1 MWRTAPGVL
10 FLGLWLVAGAGPAS
24 ALPPTIEEPQTL
36 DEFFRVDPVSGKLT
50 PLEVIK
56 SKTEGGLS
64 SWYTYI
70 KGDVSPVAFPYGEPL
85 AIASRSLSPPADQ
98 PKVSYYKFEALA
110 VKDGKRYASK
120 VYFEV
125 EVKPYGQPL
134 QGLDKNKKKDRP
146 AYAYLYMPRKLLP
159 PGEYALTPFGLTSDG
174 GHFGT
179 MTLTGGA
186 FRIVEVPRTPT
197 PTAAPTPAPTAPS
210 ATTAAAPALSAA
222 DIEKLRRDAD
232 GGDTLSQLRLAQA
245 YALGTGV
252 PQSYEQT
259 ASWLRKAADS
269 GSPEGQ
275 FWLAVMYRDSLVAP
289 DPAQMVQ
296 LFRKA
301 AEQNYAQAQAN
312 LGNLYFTGTG
322 VVQDYVEAHKW
333 LNLACSQMQGE
344 ERKPVIELRDK
355 VAGLMTPD
363 QVRDAQKRAVDWT
376 EAFAQRK
383 LR

>member
-1 MWRTAPGVL
+1 MRRVL
-10 FLGLWLVAGAGPAS
+10 LSLWLVASALPAS
-24 ALPPTIEEPQTL
+24 AQLPATIEEPQTL
-36 DEFFRVDPVSGKLT
+36 YEFFRVDPVSGKLM
-50 PLEVIK
+50 PLEVIR

-70 KGDVSPVAFPYGEPL
+70 KGDVSPIAFPYGEPL
-85 AIASRSLSPPADQ
+85 VFASRSLTPPEEQ
-98 PKVSYYKFEALA
+98 PKVSFHKLEALA

-125 EVKPYGQPL
+125 EAKPYGQPAR
-134 QGLDKNKKKDRP
+134 GLDTNKKKDRP
-146 AYAYLYMPRKLLP
+146 AYAYLFTPRKTLP
-159 PGEYALTPFGLTSDG
+159 PGEYALTLFGLTSDG

-179 MTLTGGA
+179 ITLQGGA
-186 FRIVEVPRTPT
+186 FRIVEMPRTPAPT
-197 PTAAPTPAPTAPS
+197 VAPTAAPTTSAAPTP
-210 ATTAAAPALSAA
+210 AAPVLSAA
-222 DIEKLRRDAD
+222 DIETLRKDAE
-232 GGDTLSQLRLAQA
+232 GGDVLAQMRLAQA

-269 GSPEGQ
+269 GSPDGQ
-275 FWLAVMYRDSLVAP
+275 FWLGVMYRDSLVAP
-289 DPAQMVQ
+289 DPVQMAQ

-301 AEQNYAQAQAN
+301 AEQGYAQAQAN

-333 LNLACSQMQGE
+333 LNLASSQMQGE

-383 LR
+383 PR